1 MQLATPTFV
10 PAAYAMN
17 ASKSFL
23 RHISFDNSSINNNLC
38 GCTTSASTSFSQ
50 SAEVLSDNNT
60 YTEDVKLPLLSHTP
74 AYRNSQTCPHT
85 PEDLLETVVKVC
97 NLPRTDFF
105 YYIFFLVSYYLLIGL
120 PVFSIG
126 PFGLWKLQ
134 FIRKAKSLG
143 NFPQFTHQV
152 FI

>member
-23 RHISFDNSSINNNLC
+23 RHIGLDNSSINNNLC

-60 YTEDVKLPLLSHTP
+60 VDKRCQAVPCNPHSGTP
-74 AYRNSQTCPHT
+74 Q
-85 PEDLLETVVKVC
+85 
-97 NLPRTDFF
+97 
-105 YYIFFLVSYYLLIGL
+105 
-120 PVFSIG
+120 
-126 PFGLWKLQ
+126 
-134 FIRKAKSLG
+134 
-143 NFPQFTHQV
+143 
-152 FI
+152 